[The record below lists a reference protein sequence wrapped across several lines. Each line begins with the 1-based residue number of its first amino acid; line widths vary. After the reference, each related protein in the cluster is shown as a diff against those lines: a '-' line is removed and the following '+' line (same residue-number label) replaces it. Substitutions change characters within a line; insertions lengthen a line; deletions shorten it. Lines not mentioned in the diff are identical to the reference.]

1 MAQYVYTVNQAV
13 TTEDM
18 VVYKFV
24 LIISGALCVITSGM
38 IKMPVL
44 YVEC

>member
-1 MAQYVYTVNQAV
+1 MAQCDCTVNQAV

-18 VVYKFV
+18 VVYKSV
-24 LIISGALCVITSGM
+24 SIISGALCVITSGM